1 VYVRKNLAGRNQQ
14 GGAAIDSIAIELNLS
29 VDGARNPQVAVA
41 PDIPFMPT
49 VSYGHIIITT
59 TNGSRLTL
67 SMKNLSSMTGALPA

>member
-1 VYVRKNLAGRNQQ
+1 MYVRKNLAGRNQQ

-41 PDIPFMPT
+41 PHIPFMPT
-49 VSYGHIIITT
+49 VSYGHIITT